1 MRITGKAVY
10 SMTQMFLQMW
20 NAFALEKD
28 KLDYEKFCLEDVR
41 PLAKEERGI
50 VLPYSDHPLDS
61 EFVGE
66 SVYINLINSAQKYI
80 YFFTPYLIID
90 NEVVTALI
98 LAAKRGVDVRII
110 TPGIRTKD
118 DISGNA
124 VLLSTACRGR
134 CTDIPVPARI
144 CSCKVC
150 GMR

>member
-1 MRITGKAVY
+1 
-10 SMTQMFLQMW
+10 MTQMFLAMW

-98 LAAKRGVDVRII
+98 LAQKEGLMFGLSHREF
-110 TPGIRTKD
+110 RTK
-118 DISGNA
+118 
-124 VLLSTACRGR
+124 R
-134 CTDIPVPARI
+134 
-144 CSCKVC
+144 
-150 GMR
+150 

>member
-1 MRITGKAVY
+1 M
-10 SMTQMFLQMW
+10 
-20 NAFALEKD
+20 
-28 KLDYEKFCLEDVR
+28 EDVR

-110 TPGIRTKD
+110 TPGIPDKKMIFLERSL
-118 DISGNA
+118 IIHS
-124 VLLSTACRGR
+124 L
-134 CTDIPVPARI
+134 
-144 CSCKVC
+144 
-150 GMR
+150 